1 MRDTRA
7 LKNSTNLNS
16 WRAWEEEAQQRSGF
30 AAILG
35 GVFALTLAFVISL
48 SLLARTLGDDLVSL
62 SVIGL
67 VLLLGTS
74 FALMAFAVLRIKAW
88 KRANPWT
95 PPS

>member
-1 MRDTRA
+1 MQDTRA
-7 LKNSTNLNS
+7 LKNSTNLSS
-16 WRAWEEEAQQRSGF
+16 WRVWEEAAYQRSGF
-30 AAILG
+30 AGILG

-48 SLLARTLGDDLVSL
+48 SLFARTLGDDLVPISF
-62 SVIGL
+62 IGL

-74 FALMAFAVLRIKAW
+74 FALMALAVLRMSAW

>member
-1 MRDTRA
+1 MHDTRA

-30 AAILG
+30 SAILG
-35 GVFALTLAFVISL
+35 VVFALTLVFVISL
-48 SLLARTLGDDLVSL
+48 SLFARALGDDLVAISF
-62 SVIGL
+62 VGL
-67 VLLLGTS
+67 ILLLGTS
-74 FALMAFAVLRIKAW
+74 FALMALAVLRMKAW